1 MVQPDQNGRQNFF
14 VRYCENKVPALLPP
28 SDWLC
33 PCKKNAIDF
42 LPTILVQPDQ
52 NVWGFF
58 FGLGLGLDTFTGA
71 KELQGCFSIVGDAP
85 LQLNKS
91 FFCKGTPPTILGLF
105 FLYQKGPEAQM
116 EASLERFFLVEH
128 LLG

>member
-14 VRYCENKVPALLPP
+14 VWYGENKVPALLPP

-58 FGLGLGLDTFTGA
+58 FGLGLGLRFVFRGL
-71 KELQGCFSIVGDAP
+71 KMIGGLRLGFSD
-85 LQLNKS
+85 
-91 FFCKGTPPTILGLF
+91 
-105 FLYQKGPEAQM
+105 
-116 EASLERFFLVEH
+116 
-128 LLG
+128 